1 MAKINVLLIGG
12 GGREHALGWAI
23 AKSPGLQKLWAC
35 PGNPGLATC
44 AELLSGDYIDDLADP
59 QRLIEFIT
67 RHAINLVVI
76 GPEAPL
82 VAGLVDV
89 LQDRGIACFGPSKAA
104 AQLEGSK
111 AFARDFASR
120 HHIPQPAW
128 QRFSD
133 SDSAHAYIDKLANIA
148 NKNPHPHSMPSS
160 KYVIKADG
168 LAAGKGVVIADSTAQ
183 AHAAITAML
192 DEGAYGTAS
201 QTIVIEEYL
210 DGIEASLFALCDGT
224 TAIRF
229 GSAQDY
235 KRLQD
240 GDQGPNTGGMGAIS
254 PAPALTPAIE
264 DMAWQEII
272 APTLAGMADEGNPYH
287 GFLYAGL
294 MISQAR
300 PKLIEFNCRFGD
312 PEAQAI
318 LPRLK
323 TDLLT
328 ALLAASHGH
337 LTPAQVGFT
346 DTTSVS
352 VVMANQGY
360 PQAIADKHAAIH
372 GLEAGGADK
381 GDCSNNC
388 NCMVFHNGTTQK
400 GDTIIASGG
409 RVLTI
414 TAIGDKRETARGIA
428 YDRVARIGW
437 GENNGGCFYRLD
449 IGG

>member
-1 MAKINVLLIGG
+1 MAKINVLLIGS

-23 AKSPGLQKLWAC
+23 AKSPSLQKLWAC
-35 PGNPGLATC
+35 PGNPGLAGL
-44 AELLSGDYIDDLADP
+44 AELLPRDYLDDIAKP
-59 QRLIEFIT
+59 ERLIEFIAT
-67 RHAINLVVI
+67 NAIGLVVI

-89 LQDRGIACFGPSKAA
+89 LQDKGIACFGPSKAA

-133 SDSAHAYIDKLANIA
+133 SDSARAYIDYIDSIA
-148 NKNPHPHSMPSS
+148 SS
-160 KYVIKADG
+160 SGKYVIKADG
-168 LAAGKGVVIADSTAQ
+168 LAAGKGVVIAEDKSQ
-183 AHAAITAML
+183 AHATITAML

-210 DGIEASLFALCDGT
+210 DGTEASLFALCDGAM
-224 TAIRF
+224 AIRF

-235 KRLQD
+235 KRLKD

-254 PAPALTPAIE
+254 PAPALTPEIE
-264 DMAWQEII
+264 NLAWQEII
-272 APTLAGMADEGNPYH
+272 APTLAGMARDGNPYH

-294 MISQAR
+294 MINQNR

-318 LPRLK
+318 FPRLK
-323 TDLLT
+323 TDLLA
-328 ALLAASHGH
+328 ALLAASHGQ
-337 LTPAQVGFT
+337 LTPAHVGFT
-346 DTTSVS
+346 DATSVS
-352 VVMANQGY
+352 VVMANRGY
-360 PQAIADKHAAIH
+360 PQAIADNKAPIH
-372 GLEAGGADK
+372 GLETVVVDK
-381 GDCSNNC
+381 GNC
-388 NCMVFHNGTTQK
+388 LVFHNGTTQK
-400 GDTIIASGG
+400 NDTIIASGG

-414 TAIGDKRETARGIA
+414 TGMGDKRETARSIA
-428 YDRVARIGW
+428 YDRVAKIGW
-437 GENNGGCFYRLD
+437 GENNGGCFYRRD
-449 IGG
+449 IGS